1 MSQIIVGL
9 IVALVTLWFKSAR
22 KTREAW
28 LKQLNLPGV
37 WDLDDDRTR
46 TVALELRGT
55 LSAGIYRFRTE
66 NRKEAGKWRISGNSI
81 VLAVDGGREER
92 CELRFFDSG
101 RIGINGP
108 QHIRQL
114 YVKRA
119 DNVVPL
125 KRSS

>member
-9 IVALVTLWFKSAR
+9 IVALVALWFKSSR
-22 KTREAW
+22 KTRERW

-46 TVALELRGT
+46 PVSLELRGT
-55 LSAGIYRFRTE
+55 LSAGIYRFRTDT
-66 NRKEAGKWRISGNSI
+66 RKETGKWQISGNSI
-81 VLAVDGGREER
+81 VLSGDGGRKER

-108 QHIRQL
+108 QHIRQI

>member
-9 IVALVTLWFKSAR
+9 IVALVVLWFKSAR
-22 KTREAW
+22 KTRERW

-46 TVALELRGT
+46 PVALELRGT
-55 LSAGIYRFRTE
+55 LSAGIYRFRTDT
-66 NRKEAGKWRISGNSI
+66 RKETGKWRISGNSI
-81 VLAVDGGREER
+81 VLSVDGGREER

-108 QHIRQL
+108 QHIRQI
-114 YVKRA
+114 YIKRA

-125 KRSS
+125 KRSL

>member
-22 KTREAW
+22 KNREAW

-46 TVALELRGT
+46 PFALELRVT
-55 LSAGIYRFRTE
+55 LSSGIYLFRTE

-81 VLAVDGGREER
+81 FL
-92 CELRFFDSG
+92 
-101 RIGINGP
+101 
-108 QHIRQL
+108 
-114 YVKRA
+114 
-119 DNVVPL
+119 
-125 KRSS
+125 